1 MFVSED
7 PDAKNSP
14 KGWKSS
20 DAQFDLCPVKVRT
33 TAHNTIAVYVFNANA
48 PSINTVH
55 TFRLLNI
62 PYFYCPTCSTSTYGK
77 FRRVKAH

>member
-33 TAHNTIAVYVFNANA
+33 TAHCAQYSIKTEIIA
-48 PSINTVH
+48 
-55 TFRLLNI
+55 
-62 PYFYCPTCSTSTYGK
+62 
-77 FRRVKAH
+77 